1 MTHREAERLLHL
13 VSHPPSGSKIEA
25 ARNHGIDLTLTLH
38 NLELTPAERVR
49 EMENALRFAEALRN
63 AERID

>member
-1 MTHREAERLLHL
+1 MLHL

-25 ARNHGIDLTLTLH
+25 ARKHGIDLTLTLR

-49 EMENALRFAEALRN
+49 EMENALRFMEALRN
-63 AERID
+63 AEHIDQ